1 VFKSLTS
8 STEHVSWRQQFGWTR
23 LLFYLPAIGV
33 CPWHWAVQNSN
44 ANFVLK
50 EKCVAIYRVV
60 FHDQGEPWYGLHEV
74 EFDDAGQ
81 VAWWNKEVA
90 GFKCD
95 ASEGQIGVAQSL
107 VAAAGDA
114 ERWPALKSSELPK

>member
-1 VFKSLTS
+1 M
-8 STEHVSWRQQFGWTR
+8 
-23 LLFYLPAIGV
+23 
-33 CPWHWAVQNSN
+33 
-44 ANFVLK
+44 
-50 EKCVAIYRVV
+50 AIYRVV
-60 FHDQGEPWYGLHEV
+60 LHDQGESWYGLHEV